1 MDHGDAGTRLFER
14 AVELALLEDDIVT
27 ACERA
32 AARYAGNHGRP
43 NYPRHWSRAMWRR
56 YLAEAVCIDRAL
68 STTIKLL
75 RGDISRLERLAGAS
89 AENDRDPL
97 GALNRQDD
105 EFQPAP
111 SPLT

>member
-1 MDHGDAGTRLFER
+1 MDHDDAGTRLFER
-14 AVELALLEDDIVT
+14 IIELVLLEDDIMT

-32 AARYAGNHGRP
+32 AARQAGNHGRP
-43 NYPRHWSRAMWRR
+43 NHPRHWSRAMWRR
-56 YLAEAVCIDRAL
+56 YLAEAVRIDRVL
-68 STTIKLL
+68 STRINRL
-75 RGDISRLERLAGAS
+75 RGDISWLERLAAAS